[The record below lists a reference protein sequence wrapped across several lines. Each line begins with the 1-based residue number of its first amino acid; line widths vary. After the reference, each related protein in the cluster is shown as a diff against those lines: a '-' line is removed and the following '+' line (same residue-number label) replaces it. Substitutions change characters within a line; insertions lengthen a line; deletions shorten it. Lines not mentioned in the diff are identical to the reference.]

1 MLDVCCAY
9 LCKLNLCEKYFEHV
23 FKNHSIFFLDFC
35 IHCID
40 NQHWVKFDKKN
51 SSGDQYTEKK
61 SSTEFSIL
69 IQFYPDFIE
78 MRSNFAVLKPASI
91 KQS

>member
-40 NQHWVKFDKKN
+40 NQH
-51 SSGDQYTEKK
+51 
-61 SSTEFSIL
+61 
-69 IQFYPDFIE
+69 
-78 MRSNFAVLKPASI
+78 
-91 KQS
+91 